1 LLSGQARERQGVT
14 GRTMD
19 FIDTTLKRIC
29 GVAGVIGIAAILGLM
44 GLTVVT
50 VVLRAMRIA
59 FPGTYSLSEL
69 LLIPAVSISI
79 AYAAMYNEHTRAVI
93 FVERISN
100 ARLRHFIHGLMLI
113 VGSLFWVV
121 VAWATIKEAIRR
133 MAQNELSPI
142 INVPVAPFRWAMAAA
157 VILCVIVL
165 LWQGFKL
172 LRGVPVEDE
181 SENYAE
187 PKE

>member
-1 LLSGQARERQGVT
+1 
-14 GRTMD
+14 MH
-19 FIDTTLKRIC
+19 FIDSNLRRIC
-29 GVAGVIGIAAILGLM
+29 AVAGVIGIAAIVSLM
-44 GLTVVT
+44 GLTVIT
-50 VVLRAMRIA
+50 VVLRALRIS

-69 LLIPAVSISI
+69 LLIPAVSISV
-79 AYAAMYNEHTRAVI
+79 AYAAFYNEHTRAEI
-93 FVERISN
+93 FVNMISN
-100 ARLRHFIHGLMLI
+100 ERLRNFIHGLMLL

-165 LWQGFKL
+165 VWQGLKL
-172 LRGVPVEDE
+172 LRGIPVQEE
-181 SENYAE
+181 THEFPE